1 MISADGLKEDATEG
15 GSNRVDP
22 AIEDR
27 GVAGN
32 DNGTDDARLPASP
45 SQSEGEPE
53 SHCGTQVDANVD
65 SQLTTVDDDDDGGD
79 DGDDSQPSDHS
90 VASGTERP
98 ALDFY
103 SIFRSF

>member
-1 MISADGLKEDATEG
+1 MPT
-15 GSNRVDP
+15 
-22 AIEDR
+22 
-27 GVAGN
+27 
-32 DNGTDDARLPASP
+32 SP

-65 SQLTTVDDDDDGGD
+65 SQLTTVDDDDDGD
-79 DGDDSQPSDHS
+79 DDDSQLSEHS

-98 ALDFY
+98 ALDYY